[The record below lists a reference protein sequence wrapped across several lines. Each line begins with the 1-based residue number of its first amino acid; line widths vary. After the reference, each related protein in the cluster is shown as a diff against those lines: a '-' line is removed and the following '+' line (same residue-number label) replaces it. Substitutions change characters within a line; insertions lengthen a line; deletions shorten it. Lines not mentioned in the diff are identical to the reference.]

1 MTKELL
7 KLYVRDLEKLITE
20 LEAYPSEESLW
31 QVSGEIKNSAG
42 NLALHLIGNLNH
54 FIGVKLGGT
63 NFVRDRD
70 SEFALKNVPRAE
82 IIQKLQDT
90 IVVLEATLPKL
101 DTEALEAI
109 YPLEVM
115 GYPMSTAYFLIHL
128 YGHLSYH
135 LGQVNYHRRLLSI
148 SPK

>member
-1 MTKELL
+1 MTSELL
-7 KLYVRDLEKLITE
+7 KLFKRDLEKLITE

-31 QVSGEIKNSAG
+31 HVSGEIKNSGG
-42 NLALHLIGNLNH
+42 NLVLHLIGNLNH

-63 NFVRDRD
+63 DFIRDRD

-82 IIQKLQDT
+82 IIEKLRDT
-90 IVVLEATLPKL
+90 LAVLETTLPKL
-101 DTEALEAI
+101 EAATLEQT

-115 GYPMSTAYFLIHL
+115 GYPMSTGYFLIHL

-135 LGQVNYHRRLLSI
+135 LGQVNYHRRLL
-148 SPK
+148 K

>member
-1 MTKELL
+1 MTSELL
-7 KLYVRDLEKLITE
+7 KLYRRDLEKLIAE

-31 QVSGEIKNSAG
+31 RVTGEIKNSAG

-63 NFVRDRD
+63 DFIRDRD

-82 IIQKLQDT
+82 IIEKLRDT
-90 IVVLEATLPKL
+90 LAVLETTLPKL
-101 DTEALEAI
+101 DAAVLEET
-109 YPLEVM
+109 YSLEVM
-115 GYPMSTAYFLIHL
+115 GYPMTTGYFLIHL

-135 LGQVNYHRRLLSI
+135 LGQINYHRRLVA
-148 SPK
+148 